1 MTGFDELSN
10 KFIDDFDFFLDIE
23 EREHGCLSD
32 EDHQRLTSDRNDYIR
47 IFQRTLRRHTP
58 SSHQQASEQLDITL
72 LPHNDDDNDDNSPD
86 CSISKKPNGPS
97 IDQYF

>member
-23 EREHGCLSD
+23 EREYGCLSD
-32 EDHQRLTSDRNDYIR
+32 EDHQRLTSDRNDYVN
-47 IFQRTLRRHTP
+47 IFQHILRRHTP

-72 LPHNDDDNDDNSPD
+72 LPRDDIDNDDNSPD
-86 CSISKKPNGPS
+86 CLTIKKPNRPS
-97 IDQYF
+97 IN

>member
-47 IFQRTLRRHTP
+47 IFQRTLRRLTP
-58 SSHQQASEQLDITL
+58 PSEQHTSVQLDLTL
-72 LPHNDDDNDDNSPD
+72 LPRDDIDNDDNSPD
-86 CSISKKPNGPS
+86 CLTIKKPNRPS
-97 IDQYF
+97 IN